1 MAKSASTASML
12 STGVVATAAKGS
24 TAPTPLPAMLP
35 DGIYIG
41 LPAAR
46 YHADPALGS
55 SMIRDLLKGA
65 NLFWH
70 KSNMNPKRP
79 KEKKTPSKILGTAVH
94 TLLLDGQSDFDRD
107 YVRGPYGP
115 DDDHLTPAEKSALTK
130 AAKGKLLQGQEL
142 LSQEEYDFV
151 TGCRDVVNTDPEL
164 QGSLDNGLSEVSVF
178 WTRADGVRCK
188 ARFDKLKVP
197 AIGDI
202 KTIANERER
211 PLDLACLLDISS
223 YRYDIPVAHYQ
234 EGRRQMAA
242 LFDAGKVFVGEECE
256 AIPLGPKLSE
266 EHKRLVDF
274 LRQCAHYKNPA
285 FLILFIPK
293 QGAPDAWAVHLA
305 HNNEIALQ
313 ARTDIEVAI
322 DRYKAA
328 MEKYGTTKRWL
339 PGHVIEELTIDMLP
353 FGFGRVKQVRR

>member
-1 MAKSASTASML
+1 ML

-24 TAPTPLPAMLP
+24 IARTPTPTVLP
-35 DGIYIG
+35 DGIYVG
-41 LPAAR
+41 LPSNR

-65 NLFWH
+65 NLFWW
-70 KSNMNPKRP
+70 KSGMNPKRP
-79 KEKKTPSKILGTAVH
+79 KEKRTPSKILGTAVH

-115 DDDHLTPAEKSALTK
+115 DDDDLTPAEKSALTK

-151 TGCRDVVNTDPEL
+151 MGCRDVVNTDPEL
-164 QGSLDNGLSEVSVF
+164 NGSLDNGLSEVSVF

-223 YRYDIPVAHYQ
+223 FRYDIPVAHYQ

-242 LFDAGKVFVGEECE
+242 LLASGKVFLGTD
-256 AIPLGPKLSE
+256 PLKASDRDADKLLS
-266 EHKRLVDF
+266 F
-274 LRQCAHYKNPA
+274 LAQCVAYKNPA

-313 ARTDIEVAI
+313 ARTDIEIAI

-339 PGHVIEELTIDMLP
+339 PGHIIEELTIDMLP